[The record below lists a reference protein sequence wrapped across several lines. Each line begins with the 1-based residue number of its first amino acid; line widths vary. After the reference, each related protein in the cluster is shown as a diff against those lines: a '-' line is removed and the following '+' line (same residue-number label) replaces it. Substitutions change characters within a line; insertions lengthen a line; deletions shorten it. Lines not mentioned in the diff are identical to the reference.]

1 MCLCIENICM
11 YLYLSV
17 IFFFIL
23 WIIRVKLNICF
34 EIIKYRCMF
43 VWLYKIVLGGLV
55 VWIVVI
61 YFVVMVGGLLK
72 VVEVFW

>member
-1 MCLCIENICM
+1 
-11 YLYLSV
+11 
-17 IFFFIL
+17 
-23 WIIRVKLNICF
+23 
-34 EIIKYRCMF
+34 MF

-72 VVEVFW
+72 VVEVFWEF